1 MKAKSAKPGKQ
12 RKKLYNAPYH
22 LRGKVMSAHIS
33 SELREKYGAR
43 SMPIRSGDTV
53 RVLRGDYEGVEGKV
67 VRVDRGKYRIFIEG
81 ITRQKADGTTIY
93 VPIHPSKVEII
104 KLNLDDKFRREI
116 LERRSQNKEI
126 KKAEAAVQAASS
138 VGGD

>member
-1 MKAKSAKPGKQ
+1 MKAKSAKPSKQ

-53 RVLRGDYEGVEGKV
+53 RVLRGDYQGVEGKV

-104 KLNLDDKFRREI
+104 KLNLDDKFRKEI